1 MSASPMSSSLEV
13 PVPGGTLAAFKP
25 ALAPSRAPLVL
36 AIHGITANS
45 RAWLAVARAL
55 GSQASLVAVDLR
67 GRGDS
72 RALPAPYGI
81 GSHVA
86 DMLAVLDELD
96 LEQAVVVGHSLGAYI
111 AAALAVQHP
120 ERVSGLVL
128 VDGGLKVP
136 GSEGV
141 DPQNFL
147 DAFLGP
153 ALARLR
159 LSFATRQEYRDWWR
173 AHPALAVGDIADADL
188 DAYADHDLVGSEP
201 QLRSS
206 VVEAAVRADA
216 ADLFTTT
223 EAARQLTVPAT
234 LLCAPRGLADEPNPM
249 QPAKLVQAWTAGAP
263 RKRTM
268 VAVADVN
275 HYTIAMGRRG
285 ADAVALA
292 VLGTLADVPRDV

>member
-1 MSASPMSSSLEV
+1 MSSSLEV
-13 PVPGGTLAAFKP
+13 PVPGGTLAAFG
-25 ALAPSRAPLVL
+25 AASAASGAPTVL

-67 GRGDS
+67 GRGAS

-81 GSHVA
+81 GSHAA
-86 DMLAVLDELD
+86 DMVAVLDALD

-111 AAALAVQHP
+111 AAALAVEHP
-120 ERVSGLVL
+120 ERVGGLVL

-141 DPQNFL
+141 DPQKFL

-159 LSFATRQEYRDWWR
+159 LSFATRGEYRDWWR
-173 AHPALAVGDIADADL
+173 AHPALATGDVADADL

-216 ADLFTTT
+216 ADLFTTA
-223 EAARQLTVPAT
+223 EAAQKLTVPAT
-234 LLCAPRGLADEPNPM
+234 LLCAPRGLADDPNPM
-249 QPAKLVQAWTAGAP
+249 QPIKLVRAWIAGAP
-263 RKRTM
+263 RQRKL
-268 VAVADVN
+268 VPVPDVN

-285 ADAVALA
+285 AEAVAHA
-292 VLGTLADVPRDV
+292 ILGTVADLPHDI